1 MTACFVRGCT
11 AITTGQ
17 CKTLGAGCAAHLTR
31 WAGSTARTITRLP
44 LDPDSPGRA
53 AHARASFL
61 RLVEDE
67 EKIDTERRRAREAA
81 REKAN
86 TPIPTKET

>member
-11 AITTGQ
+11 AAVTGK
-17 CKTLGAGCAAHLTR
+17 CKSFGPGCEAHLAR

-53 AHARASFL
+53 AHAKASFL

-67 EKIDTERRRAREAA
+67 EKIDIEKRKAREAA